1 MAAGVLPRLAV
12 RLRSAFPDAGLEVDR
27 ERLTLRL
34 TSPSPRTIDFS
45 ANPVP
50 TAGHEPYQ
58 VIEASLRF
66 RFDALDEIPEQDF
79 LRLIAAENSGLRG
92 VTVLSDEVDGRRGI
106 RVRASFL
113 GVRGRTKDEAENAL
127 IDVLSLIRFS
137 RLLEDRILRST
148 AAGLF
153 CVEMYHSQYL
163 SKTGGRNRYVNYARS
178 VFQGSP
184 ERILGEA
191 SRILKDDHGFD
202 VRANGVAQMT
212 LASAER
218 DFEIQVRVPDE
229 IPMVVFSARLP
240 VAPMDSRKA
249 HALADRLNRDVS
261 VGHFEVVTTPNSRS
275 CGISFSAWK
284 HMTNDLRLYAVDHLV
299 ATLLQ
304 AADMVREDDRTKP
317 VPPKWSE
324 ASASAHARRA
334 A

>member
-12 RLRSAFPDAGLEVDR
+12 RLRSAFPDAGLEVER

-34 TSPSPRTIDFS
+34 TSPTPRTIEFAS
-45 ANPVP
+45 RPVP
-50 TAGHEPYQ
+50 TAGGDPYQ

-66 RFDALDEIPEQDF
+66 RFDALDEVPEQDF

-92 VTVLSDEVDGRRGI
+92 VTVVSDEVDGHRAI

-127 IDVLSLIRFS
+127 IDVLSIIRFS

-191 SRILKDDHGFD
+191 SRILKEDHGFD
-202 VRANGVAQMT
+202 VRSSGVAQMT
-212 LASAER
+212 LASTDR
-218 DFEIQVRVPDE
+218 DFEINVRVPDE

-240 VAPMDSRKA
+240 VDPMDSRKA
-249 HALADRLNRDVS
+249 HALANRLNREVN
-261 VGHFEVVTTPNSRS
+261 VGHFEVVSTPNSRN
-275 CGISFSAWK
+275 CGIAFSAWK

-304 AADMVREDDRTKP
+304 SAEMVRGSESGRSLAP
-317 VPPKWSE
+317 SWSE
-324 ASASAHARRA
+324 IDARRA
-334 A
+334 S

>member
-1 MAAGVLPRLAV
+1 MSAGVLPRLAV
-12 RLRSAFPDAGLEVDR
+12 RLRSAFPDAGLEIER
-27 ERLTLRL
+27 SRLTLRL
-34 TSPSPRTIDFS
+34 TSPTPRTIEFTSS
-45 ANPVP
+45 AVP

-58 VIEASLRF
+58 VIEASLRI
-66 RFDALDEIPEQDF
+66 RFDALDEVPDPDF
-79 LRLIAAENSGLRG
+79 MRLIAAENTGLRG
-92 VTVLSDEVDGRRGI
+92 VTVVSDEIEGHRAI
-106 RVRASFL
+106 RIRASFL
-113 GVRGRTKDEAENAL
+113 GIRGRTKDEAENVL

-191 SRILKDDHGFD
+191 TRILKEDHGFD
-202 VRANGVAQMT
+202 VRSSGVTQTMMT
-212 LASAER
+212 TAER
-218 DFEIQVRVPDE
+218 DLEIQVRVPDE
-229 IPMVVFSARLP
+229 IPMIVFSARLP
-240 VAPMDSRKA
+240 VAPMDARKA
-249 HALADRLNRDVS
+249 NALADRLNRDS
-261 VGHFEVVTTPNSRS
+261 NVGHFEVVTSQNSRT
-275 CGISFSAWK
+275 CAIAFSAWK

-304 AADMVREDDRTKP
+304 AAEQVRDDSPLRPLAPT
-317 VPPKWSE
+317 WSE
-324 ASASAHARRA
+324 PSTRRA